1 MQAEKHTLCFQSTV
15 QAYAGLFITALGI
28 KILSFIFPITR
39 YSSILLKYF
48 KIYLGISHSEMR
60 RDFSV

>member
-1 MQAEKHTLCFQSTV
+1 MPAEKNIPHFQSTV
-15 QAYAGLFITALGI
+15 QASAGLFITALGI

-48 KIYLGISHSEMR
+48 KIDLGIGSSKMR
-60 RDFSV
+60 RDFSF